1 MPVVAAAAIGA
12 AGTAYA
18 ASQSSKATNKAI
30 AAQQSATQQQ
40 LALQKEQYDQTRAD
54 QQPYLQTGYSALDAL
69 ARQYG
74 LTPNG
79 SSSGAGGGYDV
90 PAYIQQN
97 PDVAARVQELQASG
111 AIGPNG
117 QWKTAEDWVGQ
128 VQLPNAIA
136 AGEQRSYPTL
146 AAQGPSTTQTQWSE
160 AMSAAPPTYERPEFG
175 SAPSEDAYF
184 GDYEETEDYQF
195 LRDKA
200 LKALNNSF
208 GARGV
213 LRSGG
218 AARELLKEA
227 SGLAALDKNN
237 WFNRQNTLYQSA
249 LQQYNLDRN
258 TSNANFESDRNY
270 GTGLWQNQRD
280 YATNRQDTAT
290 NDLFR
295 LAGAGQSALTA
306 TQNAGAGY
314 AANSGNALQNNAS
327 ALSGLYGQQASANS
341 ALVGAGTGLAKDL
354 LSRYGGS
361 ALQPYQP
368 YTPVTAAIETPG
380 YSTIFRP
387 GALNTIPQ
395 VNF

>member
-1 MPVVAAAAIGA
+1 MPVIAAAAIGA
-12 AGTAYA
+12 VGTAYA
-18 ASQSSKATNKAI
+18 ASQSKKATNKAI
-30 AAQQSATQQQ
+30 DAQTAATQQQ
-40 LALQKEQYDQTRAD
+40 LALQQQQYDQTRAD
-54 QQPYLQTGYSALDAL
+54 QQPYLQTGYAALDAL

-74 LTPNG
+74 LSPASASTG
-79 SSSGAGGGYDV
+79 TSGGYDV
-90 PAYIQQN
+90 AAYIQQN

-111 AIGPNG
+111 EIGPNG

-136 AGEQRSYPTL
+136 AGEQRNYPKFPEQ
-146 AAQGPSTTQTQWSE
+146 APSAEQSQWSE
-160 AMSAAPPTYERPEFG
+160 QMSAQAPTYERPGFG
-175 SAPSEDAYF
+175 PAPAEGAYF
-184 GDYEETEDYQF
+184 GDYEESEDYQF

-227 SGLAALDKNN
+227 SGLAALDKNQ

-258 TSNANFESDRNY
+258 TANANFESDRSY

-280 YATNRQDTAT
+280 YATNRQDAAT

-306 TQNAGAGY
+306 TQNAGASY
-314 AANSGNALQNNAS
+314 AANSGNAAQNNAS
-327 ALSGLYGQQASANS
+327 ALAGLYGQQAANNS
-341 ALVGAGTGLAKDL
+341 ALAGAATGFGQSV

-380 YSTIFRP
+380 YSTIFNP
-387 GALNTIPQ
+387 GALRTMPQ

>member
-1 MPVVAAAAIGA
+1 MPVIAAVGGFLGTAAGA
-12 AGTAYA
+12 ATASA
-18 ASQSSKATNKAI
+18 AVGALGNAYVANQSKKGVNKAI
-30 AAQQSATQQQ
+30 DAQTAATQQQ
-40 LALQKEQYDQTRAD
+40 LALQQQQYDQTRAD
-54 QQPYLQTGYSALDAL
+54 QQPYLQTGYAALDAL

-74 LTPNG
+74 LSPASASTG
-79 SSSGAGGGYDV
+79 SSGGYDV
-90 PAYIQQN
+90 AAYIQQN

-111 AIGPNG
+111 EIGPNG
-117 QWKTAEDWVGQ
+117 QWKTGEDWVGQ

-136 AGEQRSYPTL
+136 AGEQRTYPKL
-146 AAQGPSTTQTQWSE
+146 PEQAPSATQSQWSE
-160 AMSAAPPTYERPEFG
+160 AMNATAPEFG
-175 SAPSEDAYF
+175 PAPSSDAYF

-227 SGLAALDKNN
+227 SGLAALDKNQ

-249 LQQYNLDRN
+249 LQQYNL
-258 TSNANFESDRNY
+258 DRNY

-306 TQNAGAGY
+306 TQNAGANY
-314 AANSGNALQNNAS
+314 ANNSGNVAQNNAS
-327 ALSGLYGQQASANS
+327 ALAGLYGQQASANS
-341 ALVGAGTGLAKDL
+341 ALAGAATGFGQSV

-361 ALQPYQP
+361 VLQPYQT

-380 YSTIFRP
+380 YSTIFNP
-387 GALNTIPQ
+387 GALKTIPQ